1 MPASPPVLVVV
12 DPQRDFFRGGELAV
26 PGADRIIEPINE
38 LMDMFAS
45 VVITQ
50 DWHPPGH
57 VSFAASHPGCQIGDH
72 LTLPHGEQQL
82 WPVHCVA
89 DTAGA
94 EIDPRIAVPPQA
106 RIIRKGTRTSIDSYS
121 GFFENDGVTPVGL
134 HDLLV
139 DLSATSIVVA
149 GLATDVC
156 VLATVLD
163 ACRLGYDVTVVEE
176 ASAAI
181 DCDGS
186 LSRAWAQ
193 MNAAAARRAATVTEA
208 ASLRRRV

>member
-12 DPQRDFFRGGELAV
+12 DPQRDFFPGGKLAV
-26 PGADRIIEPINE
+26 PGGDRIIEPVNE
-38 LMDMFAS
+38 LVGMFAS

-50 DWHPPGH
+50 DWHPSGH
-57 VSFAASHPGCQIGDH
+57 VSFAASHPGCQVGDR
-72 LTLPHGEQQL
+72 LSLPYGEQQL

-89 DTAGA
+89 DTPGA
-94 EIDPRIAVPPQA
+94 EIDPRIAVPPHA
-106 RIIRKGTRTSIDSYS
+106 RIIRKGTRPLIDSYS

-139 DLSATSIVVA
+139 DLSATAIVVA

-163 ACRLGYDVTVVEE
+163 ACRLGYDVTVVDE
-176 ASAAI
+176 ASAGI
-181 DCDGS
+181 DVNGS
-186 LSRAWAQ
+186 LSRAWTQ
-193 MNAAAARRAATVTEA
+193 MTAAAARRAATVAEA
-208 ASLRRRV
+208 ALSMRRG